1 MNYEKIGTFIGK
13 RRKALHMTQKYLAE
27 QLHLTDRAISRWER
41 GVGCPD
47 ISILEPLADLLQ
59 VSVLELYYMEKQLLV
74 KTMPLLLFCQKKE
87 KD

>member
-47 ISILEPLADLLQ
+47 ISILEPSLIYYRFLFWN
-59 VSVLELYYMEKQLLV
+59 YYMEKQLLV

>member
-1 MNYEKIGTFIGK
+1 MNYEKIATFIGK

-74 KTMPLLLFCQKKE
+74 KTMPLDRKSVV
-87 KD
+87 